1 MDDGLIAT
9 KFDMY
14 LRGLFLHV
22 MDTGKYA
29 EMYLKISSLR
39 LTIIRINIK
48 FYCEKMLGERR
59 GGVN

>member
-9 KFDMY
+9 KFDMH
-14 LRGLFLHV
+14 LRVLLLHV

-39 LTIIRINIK
+39 LTII
-48 FYCEKMLGERR
+48 
-59 GGVN
+59 